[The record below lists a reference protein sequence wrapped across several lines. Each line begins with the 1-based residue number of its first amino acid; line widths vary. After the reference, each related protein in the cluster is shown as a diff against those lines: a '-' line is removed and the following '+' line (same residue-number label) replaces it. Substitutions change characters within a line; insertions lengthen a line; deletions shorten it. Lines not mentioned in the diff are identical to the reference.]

1 VRWSGVA
8 RAAATPADHQHAPFK
23 VQVGPLE
30 GERPLTTVAVE
41 EGATTDFEALR
52 TFLADQA
59 GIAKWQLPERWTVIE
74 SIPKTSVGKFDKK
87 VLRRRYAQGDL
98 DVTQLG

>member
-1 VRWSGVA
+1 M
-8 RAAATPADHQHAPFK
+8 TPADHRHAPFK

-30 GERPLTTVAVE
+30 GERPLATVALKE
-41 EGATTDFEALR
+41 SATTGFEALR

-74 SIPKTSVGKFDKK
+74 SVPETSVGKFDKK
-87 VLRRRYAQGDL
+87 VLRRRYAEGEL
-98 DVTQLG
+98 DVTRLG